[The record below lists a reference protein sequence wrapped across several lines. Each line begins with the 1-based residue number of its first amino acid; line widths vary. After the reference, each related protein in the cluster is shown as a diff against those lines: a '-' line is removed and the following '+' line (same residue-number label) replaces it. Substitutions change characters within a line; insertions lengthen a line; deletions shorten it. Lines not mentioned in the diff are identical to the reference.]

1 MAAVKHYEMDM
12 CSGSIPKKM
21 LRFAVPLM
29 LSSLLQLLFNAA
41 DMIVVGR
48 FAGDTAFAA
57 VSSNNALINLL
68 TNLFIGLSVG
78 ANIITAQSYGAGD
91 KDRVHRVVHTA
102 MLVSFVSGIFLT
114 VVGVAGAR
122 QFLTWMQAPANVLE
136 LAALYLRIYF
146 LGMTSTMV
154 YNFGS
159 AILRAVGDTKRP
171 MYYLLISGVLNVIL
185 NLILV
190 IVFHLSVAGVAI
202 ATAVSQTV
210 AAILVV
216 RCLIRTQGAVHL
228 DLKAL
233 RIHKD
238 VMLRIFRVG
247 IPAGL
252 QSALFSISNVVIQ
265 SSINTFGE
273 SVIAGNSAAAGIE
286 GFIYVTMN
294 AFQQAALC
302 FVSQNYGAG
311 RHRRITKIALWGEAY
326 AMAFGIVLGG
336 LAFLFGEQLLG
347 IYSPSHDVI
356 QAGLIRMGITTATY
370 FTIGNMEVFVGAL
383 RGLGYSLLTMV
394 ISLFGS
400 CALRLVWVY
409 TIFQVPQFHTLQVL
423 YLSYP
428 ITWALTAAVLGVCFV
443 IARRKLGPGVDET

>member
-1 MAAVKHYEMDM
+1 MASVKKYEMDM

-21 LRFAVPLM
+21 MRFALPLM
-29 LSSLLQLLFNAA
+29 FSSLLQLLFNAA

-91 KDRVHRVVHTA
+91 HERVQKTVHTS
-102 MLVSFVSGIFLT
+102 MLISFLSGIFLT

-122 QFLTWMQAPANVLE
+122 QFLTWMQAPGNVLE
-136 LAALYLRIYF
+136 LATLYLRIYF

-171 MYYLLISGVLNVIL
+171 MYFLLLSGVLNVIL

-190 IVFHLSVAGVAI
+190 IVFHMSVAGVAI

-216 RCLIRTQGAVHL
+216 RCMILTPGVIHL
-228 DLKAL
+228 DLRKL

-238 VMLRIFRVG
+238 VLLRVFRVG

-273 SVIAGNSAAAGIE
+273 SVIAGNSAAANIE
-286 GFIYVTMN
+286 AFIYVTMN

-311 RHRRITKIALWGEAY
+311 NHKRITKITLWGEGY
-326 AMAFGIVLGG
+326 AMAFGLVLGF
-336 LAFLFGEQLLG
+336 LAFRFGHPLLG
-347 IYSPSHDVI
+347 IYSSSPEVI

-383 RGLGYSLLTMV
+383 RGLGYSLLTMI

-400 CALRLVWVY
+400 CALRLIWIA
-409 TIFQVPQFHTLQVL
+409 TIFQIPRFHTLEVL

-428 ITWALTAAVLGVCFV
+428 ITWALTALILGICFV
-443 IARRKLGPGVDET
+443 IARRRLGPGKDEG